1 MCVSV
6 RACVCVCAHTALS
19 LCKGTSMHLPDC
31 DSGQLRDVSSSCM
44 RTTHTC
50 ACVCTGVQEHSLSPN
65 SLLTYCTKKPVT
77 QEPSWGSSNG
87 LHPPHDICAYNL
99 TQAERKLPSAK
110 THSHSSKH
118 TKVDVIL
125 SLKL

>member
-1 MCVSV
+1 MCMCL
-6 RACVCVCAHTALS
+6 CVCTHSS

-31 DSGQLRDVSSSCM
+31 DSGELRDVSSSCM

-65 SLLTYCTKKPVT
+65 SLLTYCRKKPVT
-77 QEPSWGSSNG
+77 QKPSRGSSYD
-87 LHPPHDICAYNL
+87 LHPPHDKCAYNL
-99 TQAERKLPSAK
+99 TQAEQKLPSDK
-110 THSHSSKH
+110 RHSHSSKH